1 MASRGPFG
9 QLHMWGTDDSGT
21 LGQGE
26 GVWANRPIRVPIPL
40 GPKTPLCTQ
49 VATGWR
55 HSAAITSE
63 GRLLTWGWSGSY
75 GLGGEEEVDGGGEKG
90 FLTFGLLVM
99 KGLGLGLLMQRRV
112 GSGEKI
118 IQPSS
123 LDFGCIHS

>member
-1 MASRGPFG
+1 
-9 QLHMWGTDDSGT
+9 MWGTDDSGT

-75 GLGGEEEVDGGGEKG
+75 GLGGEEEVDGGGEKSFPTVDIHVTG
-90 FLTFGLLVM
+90 QGWAQPPTSGSGMKRGSRPGRLLV
-99 KGLGLGLLMQRRV
+99 Q
-112 GSGEKI
+112 
-118 IQPSS
+118 QT
-123 LDFGCIHS
+123 